1 MSDTSSECQGYQI
14 LNIEEMEQAKEQ
26 VISNYMCKKCNIAFC
41 GECAKTVSILNMC
54 SKSIPDE
61 VIENIS
67 GNIRCDRCSEMI
79 DTIKNQPCK
88 NIDGIDLGV
97 YDIKLYYYKELNE
110 FPLLTELRCH
120 ENELLKNL
128 SETHYDVLKILFKH
142 LGNEKQLKH
151 WKNNTIDFFWDIMG
165 ESLTE
170 AYDSFVLLFEELME
184 ILYYINE
191 CEIPIFNHL
200 YSEGF
205 GFEIADT
212 LNELF
217 FSDASDDALDDTDD
231 DTKDDFR
238 QLENYWF

>member
-1 MSDTSSECQGYQI
+1 MSDTSSECEGYQI
-14 LNIEEMEQAKEQ
+14 LNLEEMEQAKEQ
-26 VISNYMCKKCNIAFC
+26 VMSNYMCKKCNIVFC
-41 GECAKTVSILNMC
+41 GECAQTVSTLKMC

-67 GNIRCDRCSEMI
+67 SNIRCDECSHMI
-79 DTIKNQPCK
+79 DTIKQQPYK
-88 NIDGIDLGV
+88 NDNDIELCV
-97 YDIKLYYYKELNE
+97 YDIKLYYYKEFNA
-110 FPLLTELRCH
+110 FPSLRELKCH
-120 ENELLKNL
+120 ESELLRNL
-128 SETHYDVLKILFKH
+128 SETHYDVLTILFKH

-165 ESLTE
+165 GSLTE
-170 AYDSFVLLFEELME
+170 AYDSFGLLFKELME
-184 ILYYINE
+184 ILFYISE
-191 CEIPIFNHL
+191 CEIPIFNLL

-205 GFEIADT
+205 EFEIADT
-212 LNELF
+212 LNGLF